1 MAELRTDVLED
12 EGNLAPPRLNGEL
25 VFETPWESRVFGITM
40 ALFESGKF
48 EWEQF
53 RVLLIDEIGLWGR
66 DHSEDAG
73 DEWSYYACWQRA
85 FERLAAAEGWLSPDE
100 MEHRAVALSERPH
113 GHDH

>member
-48 EWEQF
+48 EWE
-53 RVLLIDEIGLWGR
+53 
-66 DHSEDAG
+66 
-73 DEWSYYACWQRA
+73 
-85 FERLAAAEGWLSPDE
+85 
-100 MEHRAVALSERPH
+100 
-113 GHDH
+113 